1 MKLTHMKNKLL
12 NIFLFCIL
20 FLTNANA
27 QDIHF
32 SQVNETPLLM
42 SPANTGFFNGYTRA
56 IINYRNQWA
65 SMGNSFGAA
74 FNTGV
79 VSVDG
84 GLFKSRHRKSFLGL
98 GFIWAY
104 DRAGSA
110 NITKNN
116 VLLNISGIIKV
127 GKKGVLSAG
136 ISGGVDNG
144 SANYNNLRFASQ
156 FNGNYLEDNAALNGE
171 KNFRQFT
178 TTDINFGMAYEWS
191 KVKTDQD
198 HDDVTSLKFSYGLFH
213 LNRAV
218 QDFMPGSNYRMP
230 MRHTIMVNAVHDF
243 EDTKFTL
250 VPVLVA
256 HMQAKA
262 YQMIVGS
269 VVKYRMSTGTKT
281 TGQKTQNAIG
291 FGLYYRT
298 KDAFIPQ
305 LTYDMDDLSF
315 TASYDFNVSNYRTV
329 SRYRGGFEIGIRYNK
344 LASSLF
350 DARREFK

>member
-1 MKLTHMKNKLL
+1 MKLTRMKNKLIGIL
-12 NIFLFCIL
+12 VLSLLFI
-20 FLTNANA
+20 NMMHA
-27 QDIHF
+27 QDIRF

-56 IINYRNQWA
+56 SINYRNQWT
-65 SMGNSFGAA
+65 SMGTNFGSA

-79 VSVDG
+79 VAVDG
-84 GLFKSRHRKSFLGL
+84 GLFKSRRRKSFLGI
-98 GFIWAY
+98 GFTWAY

-116 VLLNISGIIKV
+116 VLLHVSGIIKV

-144 SANYNNLRFASQ
+144 SASYGNLRFASQ

-191 KVKTDQD
+191 KVKSDQD
-198 HDDVTSLKFSYGLFH
+198 HDDVTSIKVSYGLFH

-218 QDFMPGSNYRMP
+218 QDFMPGSSYRMP
-230 MRHTIMVNAVHDF
+230 MRHTFMLNAVHDF
-243 EDTKFTL
+243 EDTKFSL
-250 VPVLVA
+250 VPVLVF
-256 HMQAKA
+256 HSQASA
-262 YQMIVGS
+262 FQMVVGS

-291 FGLYYRT
+291 VGLYYRT
-298 KDAFIPQ
+298 RDAFVPQ
-305 LTYDMDDLSF
+305 IIYDMDDLSF
-315 TASYDFNVSNYRTV
+315 IASYDFNVSNYRTA